1 MPYKYLTS
9 LAAAVVIAAAAT
21 GTAQAR
27 SAIDAFSTRPFVPY
41 RLFVAL
47 PPKPAAKPAAPKHAN
62 PKPVARPG
70 SSISLYEQTVKQS
83 ILRRQGCVAAQR
95 GIRGVVILDF
105 GKLAYN
111 GHSYGTIL
119 FSGRFAGN
127 RAITRGM
134 LGFATG
140 YNKCLPKGSLDRI
153 SLARGTSNYHPHV
166 PSAYTAGRKWAREV
180 STLAHF
186 LYYRNLDGHV
196 WSAAADDAEPA
207 WDPRFH
213 KTKDFFRGYRMTN
226 IGRPLYNYGS
236 LDGGIG
242 AYWTAR
248 QAWYVSGGMRY
259 SRAIPEIYNR
269 AMAREWA
276 ELASVV
282 HHRFHGRVRFAG
294 VMTQGTSSCHCSLRG
309 RVAHRVLSAY
319 LRESVGPAAPVV
331 PRNLTNIRSAF

>member
-1 MPYKYLTS
+1 MPYKS
-9 LAAAVVIAAAAT
+9 LISVAAAGVIAAVAT

-27 SAIDAFSTRPFVPY
+27 SAIDAFSTRPFVSY
-41 RLFVAL
+41 RLFVAA
-47 PPKPAAKPAAPKHAN
+47 PPAPKPKHVVVAQHAN

-70 SSISLYEQTVKQS
+70 SSISLYMRTVKQS
-83 ILRRQGCVAAQR
+83 TLRAQGCKAADR
-95 GIRGVVILDF
+95 GINGVVILDF

-134 LGFATG
+134 LGYAAG
-140 YNKCLPKGSLDRI
+140 YNRCLPAGSQARI
-153 SLARGTSNYHPHV
+153 SLARGTSNYHPAV

-186 LYYRNLDGHV
+186 LYYRNLDEHV
-196 WSAAADDAEPA
+196 ASAAADDAEPA

-213 KTKDFFRGYRMTN
+213 KTKDFFKGYRMSN

-259 SRAIPEIYNR
+259 ARAIPEIYTR

-276 ELASVV
+276 ELESVV
-282 HHRFHGRVRFAG
+282 QRRYHAHVKFAG

-309 RVAHRVLSAY
+309 SVAHRVLSAY
-319 LRESVGPAAPVV
+319 VRANGGPAV
-331 PRNLTNIRSAF
+331 PRIVTNMRSAF